1 MLLFLLEDYQ
11 TQLLSTVDIPFDPHL
26 LQAIVSVAGI
36 NRKIPRKNIFPNSG
50 LPHHFNLI
58 MMRMKMMSCQ

>member
-50 LPHHFNLI
+50 LPHH
-58 MMRMKMMSCQ
+58 